1 MQEIVECWVNEP
13 KKEEEE
19 EEEKE
24 KDITNVFFFSWNVFT
39 KSWEYTRLSGW
50 VIKLRYIN
58 YSRSGH

>member
-1 MQEIVECWVNEP
+1 MNEP
-13 KKEEEE
+13 KKEEE

-39 KSWEYTRLSGW
+39 KSWWEYTRLSGW